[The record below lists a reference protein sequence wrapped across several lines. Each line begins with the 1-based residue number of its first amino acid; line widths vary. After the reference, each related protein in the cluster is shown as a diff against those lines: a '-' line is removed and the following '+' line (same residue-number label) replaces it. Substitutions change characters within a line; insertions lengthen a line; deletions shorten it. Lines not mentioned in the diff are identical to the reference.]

1 MQWLLTFILHRLSTM
16 NYACSILFSLSSYE
30 KSLLVL
36 HNWWLNVSKS
46 YFLTRTLCFMI
57 IWLSSR
63 YITCHL
69 NSKQSKNHL
78 CSRWGIIY
86 FHLYS
91 HEDWPLFEH
100 SIFYAYEWGFSHE
113 QNEKIYGAF
122 MLFPLMMWLYH
133 INNTPTHAKHAN
145 KVSLNI

>member
-1 MQWLLTFILHRLSTM
+1 MQWLLTFILHRLSTI
-16 NYACSILFSLSSYE
+16 NYACSILFSIFSYE
-30 KSLLVL
+30 TLLVL
-36 HNWWLNVSKS
+36 HYWWSNVSQS

-69 NSKQSKNHL
+69 NWKQSKNHL

-91 HEDWPLFEH
+91 HENWPLFEH
-100 SIFYAYEWGFSHE
+100 SVFMHMSKDLVMNKTRKFMELSCYFHIWCGFITSTIPPRMPNM
-113 QNEKIYGAF
+113 QIRS
-122 MLFPLMMWLYH
+122 
-133 INNTPTHAKHAN
+133 
-145 KVSLNI
+145 V